1 MTAAEGRKFGLTV
14 GIAFLVLA
22 GITWWREHPTLTLMF
37 AGLGGGLGAGGLLV
51 PTLLGPVQRAWMGL
65 AHAISRVTTPIVM
78 GAVYFVVLAP
88 VGLLMR
94 TLGRNPMV
102 RAESGRSFWISRAA
116 EGRRGTME
124 NQF

>member
-51 PTLLGPVQRAWMGL
+51 PTLQIGRA
-65 AHAISRVTTPIVM
+65 HV
-78 GAVYFVVLAP
+78 
-88 VGLLMR
+88 
-94 TLGRNPMV
+94 
-102 RAESGRSFWISRAA
+102 
-116 EGRRGTME
+116 
-124 NQF
+124 